1 MAIIS
6 ITTKDG
12 SKFYVGANGVTK
24 QKGRAINVYSKTYET
39 RCEQVKQS
47 EWGQQNAKGAT
58 FALEDS
64 LPGALGRPKKE
75 VEVKR
80 GRPRKTVEV

>member
-12 SKFYVGANGVTK
+12 SKFYVGANGITK
-24 QKGRAINVYSKTYET
+24 QKGRAVNVYSKTYDA

-47 EWGQQNAKGAT
+47 EWYQQNGKGAT

-64 LPGALGRPKKE
+64 LPGALGRPRKE
-75 VEVKR
+75 IEVKR
-80 GRPRKTVEV
+80 PRKVAV